1 MRQATIRGG
10 NPGGTGGHVPPI
22 FEVGG
27 TACCLSPQSF
37 AVILKKYL
45 VACCK
50 YQFNLTRVHVQVHKH
65 KLDEVFVATVAAEFA
80 GMSETC
86 RAAFGKF

>member
-1 MRQATIRGG
+1 MRRGG
-10 NPGGTGGHVPPI
+10 NSGGDGGTCPPPI

-50 YQFNLTRVHVQVHKH
+50 YLFNLTRVHVQVHKH
-65 KLDEVFVATVAAEFA
+65 RLDEVSVATVAAEFA